1 MGNWDCCQ
9 GLLKRFLVKE
19 AHNSNKFCARLF
31 ATQSQSWASPI
42 QLWRFSFPRGR
53 TVTPAWHI
61 RIHMQW
67 QKVQN
72 IMSQASC
79 ALRGQPWSQKPVL
92 EKHWESWFAVDI
104 IFGRDGNNSKLARK
118 LRHLSAS
125 RDPGVKTAETNRIVE
140 QVLLNL
146 KTLLLSLF
154 VFL

>member
-1 MGNWDCCQ
+1 
-9 GLLKRFLVKE
+9 
-19 AHNSNKFCARLF
+19 
-31 ATQSQSWASPI
+31 
-42 QLWRFSFPRGR
+42 
-53 TVTPAWHI
+53 
-61 RIHMQW
+61 MQW

-104 IFGRDGNNSKLARK
+104 IFGRNGNNSKLATK

-154 VFL
+154 VFLSSLHLVVHWCHKFNQSIRTMLDNLGDLFRT